1 MPVPQRTLFQPP
13 KADLYVHSNPDRE
26 FLIDAVREMTGLR
39 NLVVD
44 TIASGG
50 LPFYLLDAIL
60 SAPQLCSIQFG
71 PSICL
76 PVEQDASF
84 PKRVRLTGP
93 APPIVTFRR
102 SLRSYQ
108 PYQRTA
114 AEADILYRLFKQI
127 HGTLQVAEMTS
138 DTAPLRAFRDNDW
151 PRLDELVLR
160 GGPRRSSCAFVVE
173 NLTRMPNLRV
183 LKLELAQ
190 PCGTD
195 PRRIC
200 PPDWSGG
207 CPWPRLEVLTISHPH
222 PDVDLYAHLPATL
235 QELTLRCF
243 PRHYVAAAPTA
254 EGRYMGPRGWG
265 PSLRTSA
272 EMRRILCR
280 CGSSLIHLRHLDIE
294 FEESDE
300 DVPLLR
306 HIANTFRTLTFLQIL
321 RYHKDPERRRTDWVS
336 TTNVSLCITNNTY
349 HRRSSGGSSPPC
361 LIYAFFG
368 FIST

>member
-1 MPVPQRTLFQPP
+1 M
-13 KADLYVHSNPDRE
+13 HSNPDCE

-71 PSICL
+71 SSICL

-84 PKRVRLTGP
+84 PKRLRLTGP
-93 APPIVTFRR
+93 VPPITIFRR
-102 SLRSYQ
+102 SLPSYQ

-114 AEADILYRLFKQI
+114 AEADLLYRLFKQI
-127 HGTLQVAEMTS
+127 HSTLQVAEMTS

-151 PRLDELVLR
+151 PCLDELVLR

-190 PCGTD
+190 RSGVGVQ
-195 PRRIC
+195 RIC

-207 CPWPRLEVLTISHPH
+207 CPWPRLEVLTVSHPH
-222 PDVDLYAHLPATL
+222 VDDELYAHLPGSL
-235 QELTLRCF
+235 RELTLRCF

-254 EGRYMGPRGWG
+254 EGRYMAPRGWES
-265 PSLRTSA
+265 SLPTSA
-272 EMRRILCR
+272 EMLRILRR

-294 FEESDE
+294 FEESEE
-300 DVPLLR
+300 DLPLLR
-306 HIANTFRTLTFLQIL
+306 HIANALPTLTFLQIL
-321 RYHKDPERRRTDWVS
+321 RYHRDCERRRTDWVS
-336 TTNVSLCITNNTY
+336 TTSVSLCITNNMDY
-349 HRRSSGGSSPPC
+349 R
-361 LIYAFFG
+361 
-368 FIST
+368 